1 VAKRIAEAKPLAS
14 VEVESNVSREGEPD
28 AYVIAVYQSPSWPV
42 LAEEAYYGLPG
53 EIVQAMEPH
62 TEADPVALL
71 ANLHCGFGNI
81 IGRGAYFRVGA
92 GLHHLKLDVGLVGE
106 TAKGRKGTSWDQ
118 PRELLHTV
126 APYWAAERILNG
138 LSSGEGLIYAVR
150 DQVMGRNKRGEEI
163 VEDEGVSDKRLLVM
177 EGELASTLKVMS
189 REGNTLSPIIRQAWD
204 DGRLQV
210 MTRNNPMKAT
220 DAHVSIIG
228 HITKA
233 ELLRHL
239 NQTEQANGFANRFIW
254 LLVKRSKELPFGGDW
269 HEVDTAS
276 LVEHLRLA
284 LGFGRSAGMITFG
297 DSARDVWSGVYGQLS
312 EGKPGLLGAVT
323 GRAEAQ
329 VVRLASIYAVM
340 NHSKTIEEGHLMAAL
355 ALWEYAEQSARYIFG
370 DATGDP
376 AADRILGNL
385 RSNPEG
391 LTRTQIRDLFN
402 RNKNAEQINQALPLL
417 LAAGHAK
424 RVFEETDGRRA
435 ERWFAR

>member
-1 VAKRIAEAKPLAS
+1 M
-14 VEVESNVSREGEPD
+14 
-28 AYVIAVYQSPSWPV
+28 
-42 LAEEAYYGLPG
+42 LAEEAYYELPG

-71 ANLHCGFGNI
+71 ANLHCGCGNV

-118 PRELLHTV
+118 PREFLHTV

-150 DQVMGRNKRGEEI
+150 DRVMGRNKRGEEI

-189 REGNTLSPIIRQAWD
+189 RDGNTLSPIIRQAWD

-228 HITKA
+228 HITKD

-239 NQTEQANGFANRFIW
+239 NQTETANGFANRFIW
-254 LLVKRSKELPFGGDW
+254 LLVRRSKIPPYGGKW
-269 HEVDTAS
+269 HKVGTYP
-276 LVEHLRLA
+276 LVMRLTRA
-284 LGFGRSAGMITFG
+284 VKLGQSVGEITWGESAKGIWG
-297 DSARDVWSGVYGQLS
+297 EVYGPLS
-312 EGKPGLLGAVT
+312 EGEPGLFGAVT

-340 NHSKTIEEGHLMAAL
+340 DESETIEKGHLMAAL
-355 ALWEYAEQSARYIFG
+355 ALWDYAE
-370 DATGDP
+370 
-376 AADRILGNL
+376 
-385 RSNPEG
+385 
-391 LTRTQIRDLFN
+391 
-402 RNKNAEQINQALPLL
+402 
-417 LAAGHAK
+417 
-424 RVFEETDGRRA
+424 
-435 ERWFAR
+435 